1 MRTTTRLALAAGIAL
16 AFGLAGAASY
26 AQPGGG
32 WGLGAGCPYGAGM
45 GYGPMGPG
53 YGRGPGYGMGP
64 GHGMGMGYGMGYH
77 MGPRY
82 GAGPVAGVVFGT
94 PEAVNTQ
101 LAELKSALAITEKQQ
116 AAWDA
121 FAESAKKE
129 AGSRQAWFEAMH
141 EDSGTLSSSEWL
153 ARRAEAMKQRQSDM
167 AALSSAYS
175 KLYEGLTPE
184 QRSILDQQRVAL
196 GPRNGPRSR

>member
-45 GYGPMGPG
+45 GYGPMGTG

-64 GHGMGMGYGMGYH
+64 GHGMGYGMGYH

-82 GAGPVAGVVFGT
+82 GAGPMAGVVFGT